1 MFYLLLWRVVA
12 WYWLALNWWAY
23 ITVSKRDYLFEIQLQ
38 TETWPRVKA
47 AHNLAAVF
55 KCQSVSLIFNEI
67 KCRCR
72 LQIVQIKYFIT
83 CIVYKEERFW
93 GCQTPFFTAS
103 KLFKCFSFKRHLSWE
118 GSLLRIHRP
127 IYTQQSSQKSA
138 MVWTSLCA

>member
-55 KCQSVSLIFNEI
+55 KCQSVSLLLNEI
-67 KCRCR
+67 NANNDKVI
-72 LQIVQIKYFIT
+72 LISFLSL
-83 CIVYKEERFW
+83 
-93 GCQTPFFTAS
+93 FFM
-103 KLFKCFSFKRHLSWE
+103 KQL
-118 GSLLRIHRP
+118 P
-127 IYTQQSSQKSA
+127 
-138 MVWTSLCA
+138 